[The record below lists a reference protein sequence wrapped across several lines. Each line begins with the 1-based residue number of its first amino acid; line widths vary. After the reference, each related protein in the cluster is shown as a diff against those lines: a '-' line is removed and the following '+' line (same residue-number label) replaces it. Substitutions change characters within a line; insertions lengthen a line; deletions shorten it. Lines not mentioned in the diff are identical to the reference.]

1 MISVYA
7 TKVEAVDEDNTVL
20 FTLEMQDEHCCVMTL
35 ACSLLLSNKNLE
47 ETLEAVRSSVKILN
61 LTNN

>member
-7 TKVEAVDEDNTVL
+7 TKVEAMDDDNNIL
-20 FTLEMQDEHCCVMTL
+20 FTLEMQDENCCTMTITQ
-35 ACSLLLSNKNLE
+35 SLLLSNDNLE
-47 ETLEAVRSSVKILN
+47 ETLEAVRNSMKLLN